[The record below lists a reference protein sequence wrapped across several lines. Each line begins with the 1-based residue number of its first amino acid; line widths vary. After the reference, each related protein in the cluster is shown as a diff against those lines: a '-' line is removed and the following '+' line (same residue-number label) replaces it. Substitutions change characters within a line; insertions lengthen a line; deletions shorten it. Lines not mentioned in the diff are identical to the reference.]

1 MKHIIVL
8 LLLATPVLGADGTTG
23 LPQDTGLYGD
33 PFAFFKTLPAQ
44 VQYLVVF
51 ILTFAVL
58 VFVVSFFLNVFGSG
72 SKAQVG
78 AVSGNVG
85 MRNSGTSG
93 IFYGIWILLAVIISV
108 VLFLYLF

>member
-1 MKHIIVL
+1 MVL
-8 LLLATPVLGADGTTG
+8 LLLATPALGEVNGTTG

-58 VFVVSFFLNVFGSG
+58 VFVISFFLNVFGSG
-72 SKAQVG
+72 SKAQIG
-78 AVSGNVG
+78 AVSGSVG

-93 IFYGIWILLAVIISV
+93 IFYGIGILLAVIVSV